1 MNNNDILRRL
11 RYALDLS
18 DDKMIGIFAR
28 VGQVLSKD
36 EVHSLLGKEDEEG
49 TVICLDDLMAAFL
62 DSLIIELRGPPRPG
76 APPQPIPERLTNNDI
91 IKKLRIALKLQEGDM
106 LTILEAGGQS
116 MSKGEL
122 SALFRKPGHKHYR
135 PCGDQVMRA
144 FLRGLTLR
152 LRPSS

>member
-11 RYALDLS
+11 RYALNLS
-18 DDKMIGIFAR
+18 DAKMIEIFAR
-28 VGQVLSKD
+28 VGQVLNEA

-62 DSLIIELRGPPRPG
+62 DSLIVELRGPPRPG
-76 APPQPIPERLTNNDI
+76 SPPPAIPDRISNNDI
-91 IKKLRIALKLQEGDM
+91 IKKVRIALKLQESDM
-106 LTILEAGGQS
+106 MTILEAGGQP

-135 PCGDQVMRA
+135 ACGDQVMRA

-152 LRPSS
+152 LRPSK